1 MICFWRD
8 VRTYNFIVRYLHVA
22 RHSCEE
28 KNYCQKFILKIK
40 MLFIFWSVRL
50 YVAYTSTNACNVIS
64 KCIKRYIAVFFI
76 EVLVVMHYGCVVM
89 QFLFNKVQ
97 ATIFIHNIFFHFF
110 TPSLSHE
117 IPWGC
122 WGSSQN
128 AFMID
133 FFSIDTDLS
142 VENLKLST
150 EKGIFD

>member
-28 KNYCQKFILKIK
+28 KNYCQKLKHLKIK

-76 EVLVVMHYGCVVM
+76 EVLVVMHYWQCCNAILIQWNTGDDFYPTHLKYLAIDVASNAV
-89 QFLFNKVQ
+89 FFR
-97 ATIFIHNIFFHFF
+97 FHF
-110 TPSLSHE
+110 
-117 IPWGC
+117 
-122 WGSSQN
+122 SQIQKMYLKFG
-128 AFMID
+128 AFE
-133 FFSIDTDLS
+133 FYF
-142 VENLKLST
+142 VV
-150 EKGIFD
+150 